1 MGVRPKQKGNAMKND
16 KPIRQRAIRAVA
28 TFVALIHAN
37 EKGDVQRTQAAQAE
51 LKRLG
56 VRVGFAKAV
65 TK

>member
-1 MGVRPKQKGNAMKND
+1 MKND